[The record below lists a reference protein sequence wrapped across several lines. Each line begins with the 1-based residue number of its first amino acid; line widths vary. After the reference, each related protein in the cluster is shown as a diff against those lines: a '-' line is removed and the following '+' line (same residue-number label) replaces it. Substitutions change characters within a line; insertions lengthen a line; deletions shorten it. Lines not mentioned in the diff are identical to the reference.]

1 MKISHFVI
9 LLAFVIPMVSFAQS
23 KRRADKDTEE
33 WRYEIEAAGAG
44 TQGSYQIKVWS
55 YSKKPET
62 AIEQAKKNAVHGII
76 FKGFPDRD
84 RIKGQ
89 KALAQSPSLE
99 YEKEDFFKEFFQD
112 GGKFQKFVILSNNG
126 AIGEGDRI
134 KIGKEYKIGVIV
146 SVDVAS
152 LRKDLEDAGIIKGLS
167 NGF

>member
-1 MKISHFVI
+1 MKLSSYIIV
-9 LLAFVIPMVSFAQS
+9 LAFMLPLVGIAQS
-23 KRRADKDTEE
+23 KRKADKETAE
-33 WRYEIEAAGAG
+33 WRYEIEAVGAG

-89 KALAQSPSLE
+89 KALAQSPSVE
-99 YEKEDFFKEFFQD
+99 YEKEDFFKEFFKD

-134 KIGKEYKIGVIV
+134 KIGKEYKIGVVV

-152 LRKDLEDAGIIKGLS
+152 LRKDLEEAGIIKGLGS
-167 NGF
+167 GF